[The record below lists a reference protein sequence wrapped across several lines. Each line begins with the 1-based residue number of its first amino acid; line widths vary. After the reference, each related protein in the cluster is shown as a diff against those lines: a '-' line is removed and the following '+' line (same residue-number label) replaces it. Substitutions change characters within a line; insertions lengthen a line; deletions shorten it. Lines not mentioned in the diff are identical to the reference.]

1 MARNTIQYTGD
12 FDLEIAEI
20 SCVSGNTYDVKEL
33 VSAIDIYEDIGANA
47 ITGTITIVDT
57 INLVYNA
64 PFIGQERLRLKVQT
78 PQDSPTEETVIDFS
92 KNYLYINQVLSV
104 TDINDQTRSTVLS
117 FTTQDV
123 YMNNRVRVSKSYTGE
138 PSTIIKKILRSP
150 TLLDSKKKLF
160 FEETADNYKF
170 VIPNMRPFSA
180 INMIAQRCLSA
191 TNGLA
196 PTYIFYET
204 CFGYHFRSVD
214 NLFNQPTVK
223 ATLDEHVA
231 SFTDEKGKTD
241 FIAEMENIV
250 GFEVENTQD
259 SLLNTRMGMYSSNII
274 IYDWY
279 SKGIK
284 KKEYNYLDEFAKDKH
299 AQENAVDGSSNP
311 LISEA
316 KEFGGK
322 KLSDF
327 PQSIQFVQGTILDGV
342 SDKNYYELE
351 GATHADYTNP
361 YHGSNVDKWC
371 MRRRSRLYQLE
382 KGFRLRL
389 EMIGRTNIQ
398 AGDLIQIN
406 FPSGTTVTDDK
417 TNKHLSGRY
426 LIKKLHHSFAF
437 LNQKNTHSCH
447 LLMVKDDV
455 QEPYSSVGTGPGG
468 SALSDGGDSAN
479 QSV

>member
-78 PQDSPTEETVIDFS
+78 PQDSPTEETIIDFS

-191 TNGLA
+191 ANGLA

-223 ATLDEHVA
+223 ATLDE
-231 SFTDEKGKTD
+231 
-241 FIAEMENIV
+241 
-250 GFEVENTQD
+250 
-259 SLLNTRMGMYSSNII
+259 
-274 IYDWY
+274 
-279 SKGIK
+279 
-284 KKEYNYLDEFAKDKH
+284 
-299 AQENAVDGSSNP
+299 
-311 LISEA
+311 
-316 KEFGGK
+316 
-322 KLSDF
+322 
-327 PQSIQFVQGTILDGV
+327 
-342 SDKNYYELE
+342 
-351 GATHADYTNP
+351 
-361 YHGSNVDKWC
+361 
-371 MRRRSRLYQLE
+371 
-382 KGFRLRL
+382 
-389 EMIGRTNIQ
+389 
-398 AGDLIQIN
+398 
-406 FPSGTTVTDDK
+406 
-417 TNKHLSGRY
+417 
-426 LIKKLHHSFAF
+426 
-437 LNQKNTHSCH
+437 
-447 LLMVKDDV
+447 
-455 QEPYSSVGTGPGG
+455 
-468 SALSDGGDSAN
+468 
-479 QSV
+479 